1 MATKRD
7 VAAVG
12 KRLPIIW
19 VHITKAGGTT
29 MCQLAHMM
37 HERVVRPADPNYVIG
52 AASTSSSSAPQSHT
66 HRSMRPILAARYAQ
80 LTSQRMAILT
90 HRWSGRLSPPISARS
105 NSCMEQVRNAAS
117 ARGKNCAVHYTMLTR
132 GFPRTSQC
140 FAILLH

>member
-37 HERVVRPADPNYVIG
+37 HERVVRPADPNCNWRGVDFFQL
-52 AASTSSSSAPQSHT
+52 SSAEPYAPQYASYPSCEVRAAYFAAHGYT
-66 HRSMRPILAARYAQ
+66 YAQVERPIESSDICPQQFMYG
-80 LTSQRMAILT
+80 TST
-90 HRWSGRLSPPISARS
+90 
-105 NSCMEQVRNAAS
+105 
-117 ARGKNCAVHYTMLTR
+117 
-132 GFPRTSQC
+132 QC
-140 FAILLH
+140 CF